1 MIVPCIV
8 IVDMWATDK
17 THLWQFPV
25 YMQLQCTRSTKPFT
39 LIDLRDPTDKNYC
52 SKDFFFLSGSKWF
65 TETHGKPKVLWSVN
79 SWHLSTRER
88 QNNRWNRCDNNER
101 LYAGMWLASFTV
113 FLISTGG
120 TWHCSSKALSTF
132 RPWNDYDLS
141 HQNYPSWWLAVPFP
155 SSNITRYLFL

>member
-1 MIVPCIV
+1 
-8 IVDMWATDK
+8 MWS
-17 THLWQFPV
+17 WICERQ
-25 YMQLQCTRSTKPFT
+25 TKPTCGNFQYT
-39 LIDLRDPTDKNYC
+39 AAVYKVNNTIYFDRFEGPNWYC

-120 TWHCSSKALSTF
+120 TWYCSSKALSTF
-132 RPWNDYDLS
+132 RPWTDYDLS
-141 HQNYPSWWLAVPFP
+141 HQNRPSWWLAVHFP
-155 SSNITRYLFL
+155 SSNITWYLFP